1 MGGKNRQVGMRGTY
15 AEELLQEMTPLFI
28 HRREGHYSA
37 ETSRGLQGRQIV
49 FSTEGLGPQKQR
61 W

>member
-1 MGGKNRQVGMRGTY
+1 MGRGGIEELGGKNRQVGTRGTY

-37 ETSRGLQGRQIV
+37 ETSRGL
-49 FSTEGLGPQKQR
+49 
-61 W
+61 